1 MPDSDTSISLEGL
14 KTDLPLALFPVRLE
28 TRFTADGNELLVRV
42 YPDAVHV
49 DSFESGLTEVEITWG
64 KHFWEQTWLAG
75 KNEARERSAWA
86 QLAEQFGP
94 ARAAWIA
101 NALTPTNPGDQPPEP
116 PPPNDKLSVAPQF
129 PNPEIHREAWTRA
142 PHTQILP
149 ERWVALGYQGGGRV
163 FAHEGKPIRQPLAV
177 GPSPDKGLHADSLKD
192 DPEIGWLVDF
202 AKAEKIGMGLR
213 IPYSVAPG
221 HKLDRLMVVGVNATL
236 TGDEGQK
243 RLNDL
248 LRAHHHTQGLAFIA
262 QGTPSNDTDD
272 APSGYSTWD
281 PGFERSYRVE
291 RTPADLTEQ
300 SNGAVT
306 ARALGID
313 ESAFHHVR
321 EAAALEQLDAQRMN
335 TALWQATWGYF
346 LEQMMAG
353 PGAPSEVLI
362 RQGRGHFER
371 YVRARGSLPALRIG
385 TQPYGLLPV
394 ISLERWQPLEDHL
407 TVDAALVDFLR
418 KLRDVWRRSLAL
430 VPRVPGSSGDPETL
444 LQVLAMTPTSVAY
457 FKRPAQRVALVSS
470 PPGPHAPVSGSQTS
484 KSLAETLGLTWTPR
498 QIRMMHGTDTRVSPW
513 TGDIAVPGQ
522 SESCKTYCEWLAT
535 APYEEIRSRKL
546 ESTSDSLLFW
556 LLREACLREYLAA
569 AFRILH
575 RRGLATPEERLEREW
590 EDEQTPTPFSLLTRA
605 VAGLS
610 PPRIEEY
617 LDSLKKELK
626 NCSFDV
632 KAAAIEGVPVPG
644 DIAEELGEFA
654 SFFESLDA
662 LAGQPPTVL
671 EGLLR
676 ETLDLCSHRYDA
688 WVTSFAAQ
696 RLDHLRKKSPQGI
709 YLGGYGWV
717 ENLKRSERQKVQPP
731 AGGTMVPLYAS
742 QDNQGFVHAPSLAHA
757 TTAALLRSGYLSRR
771 AAGDQNALAVNL
783 SSERVRLALWLLDGV
798 RQGQPLSALL
808 GYRFERG
815 LHENHPGLILDQYIP
830 VFRRIAPLEI
840 KAPTAPELTEEWS
853 KEVES
858 LPANNVV
865 DGLALLQKFKAP
877 TGEARIPW
885 GIGKLPAE
893 GEDNYKACIAELK
906 ELEDAVD
913 AISDLVIAESV
924 HHVAQGNPMRAG
936 ATLEAIA
943 EGEAPPPELEVIRT
957 PRTGIAITHRIAVVF
972 SEPPSTPVWGA
983 ETPRASAEPFLNAW
997 AAQLLGPA
1005 ASDATCRVEYRDRA
1019 TGDVLGQ
1026 KEVSLD
1032 DLGLAPIDL
1041 LYLPEA
1047 EGEAQRAELEQRVI
1061 YAALRSIPD
1070 GVSADA
1076 DVRLTFAR
1084 DPAWPTDRLSFAE
1097 VLEAARTARRLV
1109 TAARTLNARD
1119 LALPDQKMLTEA
1131 EEPDDCPLALGQRA
1145 AAAVDSLKKAHD
1157 DLKEA
1162 LDNDLLDLEAVRNC
1176 LMRMANFGLI
1186 GAVPLTPIGDTA
1198 KIQAALRAQAESIQ
1212 RAAAERIGRI
1222 ELLDEDYERLNVA
1235 NPHPAETNPAE
1246 TNPAETNPAETNPAE
1261 TTRDYHLARLREV
1274 FGPEFQALPCF
1285 VPPNATE
1292 LNRSSAERMELQGG
1306 PHEVMTWF
1314 QRVVRVREGAARLDA
1329 ALLYAEALA
1338 GDGLKVTARDLFTV
1352 RQLPYKQNERWAGLP
1367 GDLAGSR
1374 LSLVLH
1380 APTEL
1385 DLTKPITGLLIDEW
1399 VEVVPSKEE
1408 TTGLTFHYDA
1418 PQSRA
1423 PQAILLAVAPD
1434 ERTEWDLDTLEATVL
1449 ETLEL
1454 AKLRTI
1460 DLTALAPDIG
1470 QFLPALYFPQSRT
1483 PQP

>member
-1 MPDSDTSISLEGL
+1 
-14 KTDLPLALFPVRLE
+14 
-28 TRFTADGNELLVRV
+28 
-42 YPDAVHV
+42 
-49 DSFESGLTEVEITWG
+49 
-64 KHFWEQTWLAG
+64 
-75 KNEARERSAWA
+75 
-86 QLAEQFGP
+86 
-94 ARAAWIA
+94 
-101 NALTPTNPGDQPPEP
+101 
-116 PPPNDKLSVAPQF
+116 
-129 PNPEIHREAWTRA
+129 
-142 PHTQILP
+142 
-149 ERWVALGYQGGGRV
+149 
-163 FAHEGKPIRQPLAV
+163 
-177 GPSPDKGLHADSLKD
+177 
-192 DPEIGWLVDF
+192 
-202 AKAEKIGMGLR
+202 
-213 IPYSVAPG
+213 
-221 HKLDRLMVVGVNATL
+221 
-236 TGDEGQK
+236 
-243 RLNDL
+243 
-248 LRAHHHTQGLAFIA
+248 
-262 QGTPSNDTDD
+262 
-272 APSGYSTWD
+272 
-281 PGFERSYRVE
+281 
-291 RTPADLTEQ
+291 
-300 SNGAVT
+300 
-306 ARALGID
+306 
-313 ESAFHHVR
+313 
-321 EAAALEQLDAQRMN
+321 
-335 TALWQATWGYF
+335 
-346 LEQMMAG
+346 
-353 PGAPSEVLI
+353 
-362 RQGRGHFER
+362 
-371 YVRARGSLPALRIG
+371 
-385 TQPYGLLPV
+385 
-394 ISLERWQPLEDHL
+394 
-407 TVDAALVDFLR
+407 
-418 KLRDVWRRSLAL
+418 
-430 VPRVPGSSGDPETL
+430 
-444 LQVLAMTPTSVAY
+444 
-457 FKRPAQRVALVSS
+457 
-470 PPGPHAPVSGSQTS
+470 
-484 KSLAETLGLTWTPR
+484 
-498 QIRMMHGTDTRVSPW
+498 
-513 TGDIAVPGQ
+513 
-522 SESCKTYCEWLAT
+522 
-535 APYEEIRSRKL
+535 
-546 ESTSDSLLFW
+546 
-556 LLREACLREYLAA
+556 LREYLAA

-575 RRGLATPEERLEREW
+575 RRGLAKPEERLEREW
-590 EDEQTPTPFSLLTRA
+590 EDEQISLPWSLLMRE
-605 VAGLS
+605 VHGLS
-610 PPRIEEY
+610 PAHIGEY
-617 LDSLKKELK
+617 LDRLKKELK
-626 NCSFDV
+626 GPSFDV
-632 KAAAIEGVPVPG
+632 KAIKVEGTPVPS
-644 DIAEELGEFA
+644 DIAQELGEFA
-654 SFFESLDA
+654 SFFESLDD

-688 WVTSFAAQ
+688 WVTSFATQ
-696 RLDHLRKKSPQGI
+696 RLDQLRKKSPQGI

-717 ENLKRSERQKVQPP
+717 ENLKRSERQKVEPP
-731 AGGTMVPLYAS
+731 ASGSTVPLYAS
-742 QDNQGFVHAPSLAHA
+742 QDNQGFVHTPSLAHA

-771 AAGDQNALAVNL
+771 ATGDQNALAVNL

-840 KAPTAPELTEEWS
+840 KVPTAPELTEEWS

-924 HHVAQGNPMRAG
+924 HHVAQGNPVRAG

-983 ETPRASAEPFLNAW
+983 ETPRARAEPFLNAW

-1026 KEVSLD
+1026 KEVYLD
-1032 DLGLAPIDL
+1032 DLGLSPIDL

-1047 EGEAQRAELEQRVI
+1047 EGEAQRSELEQRVI
-1061 YAALRSIPD
+1061 YAALRPIPD
-1070 GVSADA
+1070 EVSADA

-1084 DPAWPTDRLSFAE
+1084 DPTWLIDRLSFAE

-1119 LALPDQKMLTEA
+1119 LALPDQKIPTEA
-1131 EEPDDCPLALGQRA
+1131 TDDPALGERA
-1145 AAAVDSLKKAHD
+1145 VVAVDSLKKALD

-1162 LDNDLLDLEAVRNC
+1162 LKNEPLETVRNF
-1176 LMRMANFGLI
+1176 LMRLSDFGLI
-1186 GAVPLTPIGDTA
+1186 GAVPLAPIGDTPE
-1198 KIQAALRAQAESIQ
+1198 IQAALRAQAESIQ

-1222 ELLDEDYERLNVA
+1222 ELLDEDYERLNAA
-1235 NPHPAETNPAE
+1235 NP
-1246 TNPAETNPAETNPAE
+1246 NPAETNPAE

-1274 FGPEFQALPCF
+1274 FGPEFQALPRF

-1292 LNRSSAERMELQGG
+1292 LNRSPAESMELQGG
-1306 PHEVMTWF
+1306 PHEVVTWF

-1338 GDGLKVTARDLFTV
+1338 GDGLKVTARELFTV

-1367 GDLAGSR
+1367 GELSGSR

-1380 APTEL
+1380 APAEL
-1385 DLTKPITGLLIDEW
+1385 DLSKPIAGLLIDEW

-1434 ERTEWDLDTLEATVL
+1434 ERPEWDLETLEATVL

-1454 AKLRTI
+1454 AKLRTVDSTFLA
-1460 DLTALAPDIG
+1460 DLMDVR
-1470 QFLPALYFPQSRT
+1470 QFLPALYLPDARAPQ
-1483 PQP
+1483 Q